1 MKLLLA
7 EDDIDFGN
15 ILSQYLSMSGFEV
28 TLARNGREA
37 WDIFH
42 DAPPDIC
49 VLDIMMPEM
58 DGFTLAEKMRAKEP
72 GIPFIFLTAKSL
84 REDMIK
90 GLKLGADDYITKPFD
105 PEMLLLRINNILRR
119 IYTVVQDEY
128 HISHST
134 LKYNALELITPSGKE
149 KLTLREAQLLR
160 HLIMNRNK
168 TLTREQILT
177 EIWGEDDYFLG
188 RSMDVFISRLRK
200 YLSPDRGISLRTL
213 RGMGFILEETR
224 QESKP
229 VLPLRLRL
237 VVPRLADWNLSHVVT
252 TRCPPPRGSENLSG
266 SHDSLSSASRMRNSV
281 RLTS

>member
-7 EDDIDFGN
+7 EDDTDFGN

-28 TLARNGREA
+28 MLARNGREA
-37 WDIFH
+37 WERFH
-42 DAPPDIC
+42 DSRPDIC

-58 DGFTLAEKMRAKEP
+58 DGFTLAGKLRAEEP

-128 HISHST
+128 HISNTT

-160 HLIMNRNK
+160 HLMMNRNK
-168 TLTREQILT
+168 ALTREQILT

-213 RGMGFILEETR
+213 RGLGFILEETR
-224 QESKP
+224 Q
-229 VLPLRLRL
+229 
-237 VVPRLADWNLSHVVT
+237 
-252 TRCPPPRGSENLSG
+252 
-266 SHDSLSSASRMRNSV
+266 
-281 RLTS
+281 